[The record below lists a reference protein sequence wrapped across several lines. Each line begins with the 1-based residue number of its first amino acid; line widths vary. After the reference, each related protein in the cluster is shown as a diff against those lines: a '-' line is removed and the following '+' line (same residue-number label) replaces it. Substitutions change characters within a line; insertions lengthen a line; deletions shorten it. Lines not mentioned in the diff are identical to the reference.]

1 MFMHDNLLISQ
12 VYNINQNQTPPLTIP
27 FKVRVE
33 IFTSCSKKIFIQSR
47 LSDNDKEDD
56 MTLTS
61 YLKTNFYLIS
71 IYLFPPKNMVST
83 CM

>member
-27 FKVRVE
+27 FKVRVK
-33 IFTSCSKKIFIQSR
+33 IFTSCSKKIFIQRR

-56 MTLTS
+56 MTITT
-61 YLKTNFYLIS
+61 YLKKNFF
-71 IYLFPPKNMVST
+71 IYLFTYSPLKIW
-83 CM
+83 